1 VLEARNV
8 TVRYG
13 RVQALSDVS
22 VHVGPGEIAVLLG
35 PNGAGKTTTLR
46 ALSGLVVPESGTV
59 ALDGADRTGQAA
71 ERFASE
77 RAVHIPEG
85 RGIFPRLTVEQNLV
99 VGLYTRRRERPRKGA
114 ELDRVLERFPA
125 LRERLGQRA
134 ATLSGGEQQMLALA
148 RALMARPRYLLVD
161 EPSHGLAPK
170 IAAGLFDLFVE
181 QRDAGIGILVVE
193 QHAALALRHA
203 DRAYVIEK
211 GKITYDGDPSPLSKD
226 RSRLTTVYLG
236 RSR

>member
-1 VLEARNV
+1 VLEARDV
-8 TVRYG
+8 TVHYG
-13 RVQALSDVS
+13 RVQALSGVS
-22 VHVGPGEIAVLLG
+22 VRVAPGEIAVLLG

-46 ALSGLVVPESGTV
+46 TLSGLVTPEPGTV
-59 ALDGADRTGQAA
+59 VLDGQDRTGQAA

-77 RAVHIPEG
+77 GVAHIPEG
-85 RGIFPRLTVEQNLV
+85 RGIFPRLSVEQNLI
-99 VGLYTRRRERPRKGA
+99 VGLYTRRRERPTKGA
-114 ELDRVLERFPA
+114 EVDRVLQQFPA
-125 LRERLGQRA
+125 LRERLAQRA
-134 ATLSGGEQQMLALA
+134 STLSGGEQQMLALA
-148 RALMARPRYLLVD
+148 RALIGRPRYLLVD

-181 QRDAGIGILVVE
+181 QRDAGIGILIVE

-226 RSRLTTVYLG
+226 RSRLTKVYLG
-236 RSR
+236 SSR